1 MMHLECSSFSGAA
14 KQVMLHYRRQTVVR
28 LLFWINYST
37 TVAIPWLQLQ
47 HLLLFSEVL
56 VQYQCDLL
64 WRLNVKRSVH
74 STKQNTYQNKNL
86 SIIIDNKLVLQFI
99 TLFISIY
106 FNELANI

>member
-1 MMHLECSSFSGAA
+1 MHLECSSFSGAA

-64 WRLNVKRSVH
+64 WRLNVKHSIH
-74 STKQNTYQNKNL
+74 STKQNT
-86 SIIIDNKLVLQFI
+86 S
-99 TLFISIY
+99 
-106 FNELANI
+106 E